1 MSVANLHE
9 TSPDFD
15 QASPK
20 VGGGVVTDDSATL
33 FLKLAD
39 WARAMSDKD
48 DSDDGNGEEFGFLPR
63 FPVYDEDKLAI
74 EEICSLFRTHLS
86 GMQPAHI
93 ALSSTGFLSV
103 DAEVYLDVYTKGDS
117 IEIREVRI
125 EDAYA
130 WDGYDYT
137 YTVRRPAVETIDHIA
152 NDIYSA
158 VYNDAAWCE
167 EAWEQAHI
175 GGGVA

>member
-93 ALSSTGFLSV
+93 ALAADPLPLPPRALEGCLV
-103 DAEVYLDVYTKGDS
+103 
-117 IEIREVRI
+117 RES
-125 EDAYA
+125 
-130 WDGYDYT
+130 
-137 YTVRRPAVETIDHIA
+137 RRDHHGA
-152 NDIYSA
+152 NLGRRASHGCD
-158 VYNDAAWCE
+158 
-167 EAWEQAHI
+167 HHRL
-175 GGGVA
+175 